1 MSEFKRSLET
11 LEMIGGALCLDFVNT
26 VNSRPHPEHEY
37 LTSYS
42 ELTSWG
48 AKIEMLSEE
57 QNHRLQKQAK
67 QDEKAA
73 EHTLKKA
80 IEQRE
85 LLFRLFVKL
94 AKGSEP
100 NKQDMVDFIKVYGEA
115 ISSAQLIREE
125 DRFSPRWK
133 VDQTPEALLWPII
146 YSAGEILF
154 SKEVNQVKECPSC
167 GWLFLDTSKNQTR
180 RWCSMNTCGA
190 RDKMRRYHGKL
201 RTKS

>member
-1 MSEFKRSLET
+1 MNEFKRSLDT
-11 LEMIGGALCLDFVNT
+11 LEIIGGALCLDFVNT
-26 VNSRPHPEHEY
+26 INSRQYPEHEY

-42 ELTSWG
+42 ELANWG
-48 AKIEMLSEE
+48 TKIGILPTE
-57 QNHRLQKQAK
+57 QNNRLQKLAR

-73 EHTLKKA
+73 ERALKKA
-80 IEQRE
+80 VDYRE

-100 NKQDMVDFIKVYGEA
+100 NKGDMTDFIKLYGEA
-115 ISSAQLIREE
+115 MTSSQLIRTE
-125 DRFSPRWK
+125 DRFSPHWK
-133 VDQTPEALLWPII
+133 LDQAYEAMLWPII
-146 YSAGEILF
+146 YSAGQILF
-154 SKEVNQVKECPSC
+154 SKEVTQVKECPSC

-201 RTKS
+201 RAKS

>member
-11 LEMIGGALCLDFVNT
+11 LEIIGGALCMDFVNT
-26 VNSRPHPEHEY
+26 INSRQHPEHEY
-37 LTSYS
+37 LTSYP
-42 ELTSWG
+42 ELANWG
-48 AKIEMLSEE
+48 AKIGVLSTE

-67 QDEKAA
+67 QDEKTA
-73 EHTLKKA
+73 EHALKKA
-80 IEQRE
+80 IDNRE

-100 NKQDMVDFIKVYGEA
+100 NKQDMTDFTKVYGEA
-115 ISSAQLIREE
+115 ISSAQLVREE

-133 VDQTPEALLWPII
+133 LDQNLEALLWPII

-201 RTKS
+201 RAKS

>member
-11 LEMIGGALCLDFVNT
+11 LEIIGGAVCLDFVNT
-26 VNSRPHPEHEY
+26 INSRQHPEHEY
-37 LTSYS
+37 LTSYA
-42 ELTSWG
+42 ELANWA
-48 AKIEMLSEE
+48 AKIGILSTE

-73 EHTLKKA
+73 ERTLKKA

-94 AKGSEP
+94 ARGSEP
-100 NKQDMVDFIKVYGEA
+100 NKEDMTDFIKFYSEA
-115 ISSAQLIREE
+115 MASSQLIRTE

-133 VDQTPEALLWPII
+133 LDQTLEALLWPII

-154 SKEVNQVKECPSC
+154 SKEVRQVKECPSC

-201 RTKS
+201 RAKS